1 MLKQVSIFAENK
13 KGALHEVLELL
24 AAKNVNIDGFVTN
37 DSAEFGIVRLITKEA
52 EEAGQAL
59 EAAGYQYR
67 VRNVI
72 GVEIEDKPGALD
84 KLLVALEEMNVNVD
98 YLYISYN
105 RDNAR
110 PIMVLH
116 TEGMPEVE
124 SALAS
129 RGFCVK

>member
-1 MLKQVSIFAENK
+1 M
-13 KGALHEVLELL
+13 
-24 AAKNVNIDGFVTN
+24 
-37 DSAEFGIVRLITKEA
+37 
-52 EEAGQAL
+52 
-59 EAAGYQYR
+59 
-67 VRNVI
+67 
-72 GVEIEDKPGALD
+72 
-84 KLLVALEEMNVNVD
+84 MD